1 MIEDQEGGK
10 MSGDL
15 FADADIIFEYTL
27 EQALEDGVLA
37 DANEGDLAEVTQQ
50 HTKLKVYMT
59 TALFSLI
66 EKAVKNKRQCNDW
79 KGVWHDILWMSQ
91 GARRHLQIG
100 KPGYFKVII
109 TGTGRKKL
117 YTLQVALSFAS
128 PESKE
133 PHLVY
138 MMEDED

>member
-1 MIEDQEGGK
+1 MADE
-10 MSGDL
+10 L
-15 FADADIIFEYTL
+15 FTKDDIIFEYTL
-27 EQALEDGVLA
+27 AQALEDGVLV
-37 DANEGDLAEVTQQ
+37 DANIGDFAEVTLQ
-50 HTKLKVYMT
+50 HFKTTKVYMT
-59 TALFSLI
+59 RALFDLI
-66 EKAVKNKRQCNDW
+66 EKAVANKRWCNDW

-100 KPGYFKVII
+100 RPAFFQLII

-117 YTLQVALSFAS
+117 YTLQVALGFAT

>member
-1 MIEDQEGGK
+1 MD
-10 MSGDL
+10 DPL
-15 FADADIIFEYTL
+15 FAQGDIIFEYTL
-27 EQALEDGVLA
+27 DQALEDGVLV
-37 DANEGDLAEVTQQ
+37 DANTGDLAEVTQQ
-50 HTKLKVYMT
+50 HTRLKVYMT
-59 TALFSLI
+59 RALFDLI
-66 EKAVKNKRQCNDW
+66 EKAVNNKRQCNDW

-100 KPGYFKVII
+100 RPAFFQLII

-117 YTLQVALSFAS
+117 YTLQVALGFAT

>member
-1 MIEDQEGGK
+1 MIEDQKGGK
-10 MSGDL
+10 MTDDL
-15 FADADIIFEYTL
+15 FTQADIISTYTL
-27 EQALEDGVLA
+27 AQALEDGVLV

-59 TALFSLI
+59 RALFDLI
-66 EKAVKNKRQCNDW
+66 EKAVNNKRQCNDW

-109 TGTGRKKL
+109 TGTGRKRL
-117 YTLQVALSFAS
+117 FTLKVQAGFAM
-128 PESKE
+128 PESTE